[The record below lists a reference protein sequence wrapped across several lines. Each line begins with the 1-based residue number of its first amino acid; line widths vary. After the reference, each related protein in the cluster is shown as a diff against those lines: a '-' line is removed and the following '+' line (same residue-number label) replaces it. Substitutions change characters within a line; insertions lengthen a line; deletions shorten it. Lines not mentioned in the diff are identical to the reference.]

1 MSACNGLHKVSTD
14 AAETQ
19 QHTCRTPSVQLA
31 FARTTLLR
39 TLIVTHRILTLCMI
53 VTAADTE
60 KYKPLPKLNQI
71 YKLSDEIVNPYSFSL
86 VINAEPCH
94 PKEKLLIVVHSSPK
108 VRVICYHK
116 WAIFQCLC
124 CVLSFVF
131 FCKKSINR
139 LQVALYSLINR
150 HM

>member
-1 MSACNGLHKVSTD
+1 MSACNGLHKVKPD

-39 TLIVTHRILTLCMI
+39 TLMVTHRILALCMI

-60 KYKPLPKLNQI
+60 KYKPLPTLNQI
-71 YKLSDEIVNPYSFSL
+71 YELSDEIVNPYNFAF

-94 PKEKLLIVVHSSPK
+94 PKEKQIGRAHV
-108 VRVICYHK
+108 
-116 WAIFQCLC
+116 
-124 CVLSFVF
+124 
-131 FCKKSINR
+131 
-139 LQVALYSLINR
+139 
-150 HM
+150 